1 MGHCGDSGDPVVSE
15 RSYTPPLG
23 FAALTPLYDRIIR
36 GLTRESVWRTKLVDC
51 IGARKGETI
60 LDVGSGTG
68 SLAIAVTSG
77 EPECL
82 IRGIDPDAAAVEI
95 ARRKAALVRSPATF
109 ETGWFGE
116 TPPNDGERVD
126 KIVCSLVL
134 HQVPLDEKRRLLRTM
149 LDWLKP
155 GGQLFVADYGAQPTT
170 AMRLAFR
177 LTVQL
182 LDGKADTQ
190 PNADGLLP
198 LLIQEAGFR
207 ELFSLECVD
216 TFTGRI
222 EIIRALKPLSGE

>member
-1 MGHCGDSGDPVVSE
+1 MSE

-36 GLTRESVWRTKLVDC
+36 GLTRESIWRAKLVDC
-51 IGARKGETI
+51 LGARQGETI

-68 SLAIAVTSG
+68 SLAIAVTSA
-77 EPECL
+77 EPGCL
-82 IRGIDPDAAAVEI
+82 FRGIDPDAAAVEI
-95 ARRKAALVRSPATF
+95 ARCKAATAGSPATF
-109 ETGWFGE
+109 ETGWFGG
-116 TPPNDGERVD
+116 TPSRDRDRVD

-134 HQVPLDEKRRLLRTM
+134 HQVPLAEKRRLLRTM

-155 GGQLFVADYGAQPTT
+155 GGQLFVADYGAQTST

-182 LDGKADTQ
+182 LDGKEDTQ

-198 LLIQEAGFR
+198 LLIQEAGFL
-207 ELFSLECVD
+207 EPLSLECID

-222 EIIRALKPLSGE
+222 EIIEAAKPG

>member
-1 MGHCGDSGDPVVSE
+1 MVSE

-23 FAALTPLYDRIIR
+23 FAALTPLYDCIIR
-36 GLTRESVWRTKLVDC
+36 SLTRESIWRARLVDC
-51 IGARKGETI
+51 LGARRGETI

-68 SLAIAVTSG
+68 SLAIAVTAA
-77 EPECL
+77 EPGCL
-82 IRGIDPDAAAVEI
+82 FRGIDPDAEAVEI
-95 ARRKAALVRSPATF
+95 ARRKAGRAGSPATF

-116 TPPNDGERVD
+116 SPSSHGERVD

-155 GGQLFVADYGAQPTT
+155 GGQLFVADYGAQPTP

-198 LLIQEAGFR
+198 LLIEEAGFQAPT
-207 ELFSLECVD
+207 SLYSID

-222 EIIRALKPLSGE
+222 EIIRAAKSKRPEI